1 MALSESPVPR
11 QPMPGDQRPQRF
23 FAICRSLPVPRHSA
37 WWRKS
42 GKEQIFL
49 VNCRAV
55 NRGVAEMTINV
66 MMVINAAASM
76 SVNLDCERFITVT
89 TSIG

>member
-1 MALSESPVPR
+1 
-11 QPMPGDQRPQRF
+11 
-23 FAICRSLPVPRHSA
+23 
-37 WWRKS
+37 
-42 GKEQIFL
+42 
-49 VNCRAV
+49 
-55 NRGVAEMTINV
+55 VAEMTINV